1 MVADIKGFTFPSPL
15 EQLRLLNV
23 SVGRVESNATSAVRI
38 SHLSINGS
46 RIGIVAPGA
55 FSQLT
60 LFDSFQ
66 IRHTSIQQ
74 MVRHFPS
81 FDRLKNLQP

>member
-1 MVADIKGFTFPSPL
+1 M
-15 EQLRLLNV
+15 LNV

-66 IRHTSIQQ
+66 IQHTSIQQ
-74 MVRHFPS
+74 LVHYFPFFNRYTFIS
-81 FDRLKNLQP
+81 QFIEKIDE